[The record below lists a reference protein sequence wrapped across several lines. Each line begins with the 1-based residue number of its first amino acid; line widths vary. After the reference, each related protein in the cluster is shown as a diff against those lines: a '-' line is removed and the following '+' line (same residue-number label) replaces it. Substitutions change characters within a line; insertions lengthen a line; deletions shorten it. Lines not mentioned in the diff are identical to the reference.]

1 MRQWSEHST
10 PINLAWVQVLLCTQY
25 ITLGVGRGIL
35 GGITSFLGEQNGG
48 SVVTETQKRGWLKT
62 SEGFRVGTT
71 QICLENEDRGREIVK
86 VIKSY

>member
-10 PINLAWVQVLLCTQY
+10 PINLTWVQVLLCTPY

-48 SVVTETQKRGWLKT
+48 SVVTENPKAGMAENFGRIQRGDHSNLLGK
-62 SEGFRVGTT
+62 
-71 QICLENEDRGREIVK
+71 
-86 VIKSY
+86 